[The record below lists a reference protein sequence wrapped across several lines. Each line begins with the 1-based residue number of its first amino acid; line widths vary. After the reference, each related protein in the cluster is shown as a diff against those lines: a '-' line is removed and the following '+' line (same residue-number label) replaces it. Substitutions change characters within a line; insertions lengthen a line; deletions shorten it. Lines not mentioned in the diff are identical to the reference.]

1 MPKNNYMKYWRT
13 VRYYTMR
20 RYNLREPD
28 LDLLFFLYD
37 EGYFLRSKFDE
48 FSQIIPWDTARFDR
62 LQKEGWIE
70 KFSHRTRTTRNRY
83 SLSMKARRVIEHVYR
98 KLNGEP
104 ITEDPAKNPMFKKK
118 VNFADKVHRNF
129 MKEMNKYLKEQGL
142 YRDSE

>member
-1 MPKNNYMKYWRT
+1 
-13 VRYYTMR
+13 MR

-48 FSQIIPWDTARFDR
+48 FSQIIPWDTNRFDR

-83 SLSMKARRVIEHVYR
+83 TLSLKAKRTIEKIYA

-104 ITEDPAKNPMFKKK
+104 ISEDPSKTPMFKKD
-118 VNFADKVHRNF
+118 VRYTDKVHRNF
-129 MKEMNKYLKEQGL
+129 IKEMNKYLKERGL